1 MAAEAGGEYSSWSS
15 LCPGQ
20 EVWVICGSFGVPNG
34 FKDTSPRSQNILDI
48 FLSNNLNFP
57 TMVGREAQFTIYK
70 QKSGNNSIDKPPM
83 LGEYL
88 NIRTSPERVQTKF
101 KAGCAGRN

>member
-1 MAAEAGGEYSSWSS
+1 
-15 LCPGQ
+15 
-20 EVWVICGSFGVPNG
+20 VICGSFGVPNG

-70 QKSGNNSIDKPPM
+70 QKSGNNSIGKTSM
-83 LGEYL
+83 LCEYI
-88 NIRTSPERVQTKF
+88 NIRTSLSEF
-101 KAGCAGRN
+101 KQSLRRAAGDVIDSK